1 MSYQLKVIKDYPI
14 GFWPLDESSGTTAA
28 DISGCGN
35 NAIYVGSPAANM
47 LPIIPGGGSGTKVT
61 NTAYITVPT
70 SKDFY
75 GSTVSN
81 GLGNK
86 YSSDNDFTLELW
98 VSPSIQTSTLTT
110 LFADT
115 TDNIGLYWEKGDIIF
130 KVSDAEQIRW
140 AVTYTKKAIHLVGVY
155 SVNSISLYIDGTQV
169 ATKTIDSNFKFTN
182 TSLDLQIGPT
192 SNISDSFIVD
202 APAVYRYGLKSAAIT
217 RHYNDANY
225 YIQPIHVI
233 NPEEGILFSCSD
245 KTKRIDFDY
254 TYGINAQWD
263 DFTDSNT
270 YYDDKGKY
278 IGFIPTETSES
289 KSFIINDFIFVPME
303 SGFMDSKIEWRNE
316 LGVSVETSIDGTTY
330 VACVNG
336 ESIPQYKKGSF
347 DTSGLLYIRITM
359 TTTDASKFLPR
370 LSYFSIRFY
379 SQSTLYA
386 DNGVATI
393 SSDNEFYLGSLNYSP
408 LIRHYTNGIRP
419 KVDYG
424 FKLNTNKLIKSVEFF
439 YTPATLTDSGLVSS
453 IADTLYSASNY
464 SWRNSGTVSKTNIS
478 KIYVNNVDKTNQT
491 DITNVFIPGQPH
503 HVVIVYIN
511 PISADITFNYSLY
524 GAISALFNNIAIYE
538 KALTASDVQTHFD
551 LYCGRPASTITDPT
565 IDLTELSPVYYDNDW
580 VVIQS
585 V

>member
-35 NAIYVGSPAANM
+35 NATYVGSPAANM
-47 LPIIPGGGSGTKVT
+47 LPIIPGGGSGTKIT

-75 GSTVSN
+75 GSSVSN

-98 VSPSIQTSTLTT
+98 VSPSIQSSNVTT

-115 TDNIGLYWEKGDIIF
+115 TDGIGLYWEKGDVIF
-130 KVSDAEQIRW
+130 KVSATEQIRW
-140 AVTYTKKAIHLVGVY
+140 AVTYSKKAMHIVGIY

-169 ATKTIDSNFKFTN
+169 GLKTIDSNFKFTN

-192 SNISDSFIVD
+192 SDSSDSFIVD
-202 APAVYRYGLKSAAIT
+202 APAVYRYGLNSTQIT
-217 RHYNDANY
+217 KHYNDANY
-225 YIQPIHVI
+225 YIQPIHVV
-233 NPEEGILFSCSD
+233 NPEDGTLFSCSD
-245 KTKRIDFDY
+245 RTKRIDFSY
-254 TYGINAQWD
+254 TYGVDTPWD
-263 DFTDSNT
+263 NLVDSNT

-278 IGFIPTETSES
+278 LAFIPTSTSQS
-289 KSFIINDFIFVPME
+289 KSFVINDFIFIPME
-303 SGFMDSKIEWRNE
+303 SGLVDSKIEWRND
-316 LGVSVETSIDGTTY
+316 LGISVETSVDGTTY
-330 VACVNG
+330 TSCVNG

-347 DTSGLLYIRITM
+347 GTTGLLYIRITM

-393 SSDNEFYLGSLNYSP
+393 TSDNEFYLGSLNYSP
-408 LIRHYTNGIRP
+408 LIRQYTNGIRP

-491 DITNVFIPGQPH
+491 NITNVFIPGQPH
-503 HVVIVYIN
+503 HVVIVYID

-524 GAISALFNNIAIYE
+524 GAISAVFNNIAIYE
-538 KALTASDVQTHFD
+538 KALTASDVQTHYD
-551 LYCGRPASTITDPT
+551 LYCGRPTASVLEPT
-565 IDLTELSPVYYDNDW
+565 IDVTELSPVYYDNDW

-585 V
+585 I

>member
-1 MSYQLKVIKDYPI
+1 
-14 GFWPLDESSGTTAA
+14 
-28 DISGCGN
+28 
-35 NAIYVGSPAANM
+35 
-47 LPIIPGGGSGTKVT
+47 
-61 NTAYITVPT
+61 
-70 SKDFY
+70 
-75 GSTVSN
+75 
-81 GLGNK
+81 
-86 YSSDNDFTLELW
+86 
-98 VSPSIQTSTLTT
+98 
-110 LFADT
+110 
-115 TDNIGLYWEKGDIIF
+115 
-130 KVSDAEQIRW
+130 
-140 AVTYTKKAIHLVGVY
+140 
-155 SVNSISLYIDGTQV
+155 
-169 ATKTIDSNFKFTN
+169 
-182 TSLDLQIGPT
+182 
-192 SNISDSFIVD
+192 
-202 APAVYRYGLKSAAIT
+202 
-217 RHYNDANY
+217 
-225 YIQPIHVI
+225 
-233 NPEEGILFSCSD
+233 
-245 KTKRIDFDY
+245 
-254 TYGINAQWD
+254 
-263 DFTDSNT
+263 
-270 YYDDKGKY
+270 
-278 IGFIPTETSES
+278 
-289 KSFIINDFIFVPME
+289 
-303 SGFMDSKIEWRNE
+303 
-316 LGVSVETSIDGTTY
+316 
-330 VACVNG
+330 
-336 ESIPQYKKGSF
+336 
-347 DTSGLLYIRITM
+347 M

-503 HVVIVYIN
+503 HVVIVYID

-524 GAISALFNNIAIYE
+524 GAISAIFNNIAIYE

-551 LYCGRPASTITDPT
+551 LYCGKPASTITDPT